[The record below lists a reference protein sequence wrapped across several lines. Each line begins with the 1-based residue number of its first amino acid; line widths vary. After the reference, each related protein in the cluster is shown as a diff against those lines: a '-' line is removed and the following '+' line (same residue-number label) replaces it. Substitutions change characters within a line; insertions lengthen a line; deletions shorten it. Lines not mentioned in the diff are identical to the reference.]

1 MNNFIEELKS
11 FIEDD
16 NKKGNFDV
24 SLRKAHEKIL
34 FVTSSN
40 YLISKFFFKTVK
52 TFSEENK
59 LCILEN
65 SPMYV
70 SMENSLD
77 DFFSLLKLSCTYQ
90 KPHVVMLNNHDI
102 FFDDSMCKTLSK
114 ELIDFIYSSSNN
126 LKCVVVLTNKM
137 KTIYPFLKK
146 DPSHLKINQSY
157 CLTEY
162 VCCEPQEKTSEEI
175 LHDSMSCLNDTMRCN
190 YY

>member
-1 MNNFIEELKS
+1 
-11 FIEDD
+11 
-16 NKKGNFDV
+16 
-24 SLRKAHEKIL
+24 
-34 FVTSSN
+34 
-40 YLISKFFFKTVK
+40 
-52 TFSEENK
+52 
-59 LCILEN
+59 
-65 SPMYV
+65 
-70 SMENSLD
+70 
-77 DFFSLLKLSCTYQ
+77 
-90 KPHVVMLNNHDI
+90 MLNNHDI

>member
-90 KPHVVMLNNHDI
+90 KPHIVMLNNHDI

-126 LKCVVVLTNKM
+126 LKCVVVRTNKM
-137 KTIYPFLKK
+137 KTISPFLKK

-157 CLTEY
+157 CLMEF
-162 VCCEPQEKTSEEI
+162 VCCEPQEKT
-175 LHDSMSCLNDTMRCN
+175 
-190 YY
+190 